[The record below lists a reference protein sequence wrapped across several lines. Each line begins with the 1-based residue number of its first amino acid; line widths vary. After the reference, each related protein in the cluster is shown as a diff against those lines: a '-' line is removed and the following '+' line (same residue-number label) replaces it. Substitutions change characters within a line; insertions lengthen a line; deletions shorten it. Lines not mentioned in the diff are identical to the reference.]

1 MLLIAF
7 VKTRGSTHRKS
18 ISAAKF
24 RSSSCAC
31 ENSRVPGFTLKPKAH
46 SVMMPKVHAQIS

>member
-1 MLLIAF
+1 MLLIAI